1 MHFLS
6 RALPAIEAHQLR
18 LRILGLMSTQLVY
31 ALITLAITLLVSS
44 DPQSA
49 APWLEG
55 LSSLVVG
62 AGVVLLGLHG
72 AAIVGFWLGRGWACH
87 AAFLACSPYLI
98 ALAGYLVAMLL
109 AGRITESVVPLI
121 GSLLLGAY
129 ILRFESAGMR
139 DEVERWRALR
149 TGGPDAA

>member
-1 MHFLS
+1 MRFLS
-6 RALPAIEAHQLR
+6 RALPAIEAYQLR
-18 LRILGLMSTQLVY
+18 LRILGLMFTQLVY

-72 AAIVGFWLGRGWACH
+72 AAIVGFWLGRWWACH
-87 AAFLACSPYLI
+87 AAFLACSPYLLV
-98 ALAGYLVAMLL
+98 LAGYFVSTLVT
-109 AGRITESVVPLI
+109 GRYKESVVPLI
-121 GSLLLGAY
+121 GTFLLGAY
-129 ILRFESAGMR
+129 IVRFESAGMR

-149 TGGPDAA
+149 SRRPDSA